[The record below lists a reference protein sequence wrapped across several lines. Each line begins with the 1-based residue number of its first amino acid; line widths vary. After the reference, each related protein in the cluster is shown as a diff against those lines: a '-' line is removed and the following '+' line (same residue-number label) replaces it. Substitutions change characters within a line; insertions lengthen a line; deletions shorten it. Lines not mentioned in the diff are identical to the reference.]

1 MLKTTK
7 HLLAL
12 ALSAAMLLG
21 SPGMLT
27 AFADNG
33 DDLTMAK
40 SLSVQTIGEN
50 GNEISPFVNDY
61 PSAAFLTVSING
73 RFYLPGSQTH
83 DRTIVNYSI
92 ALPVNFGENPTVPV
106 KAYFEKGVYTSSTS
120 DPHYLKEGYQLTLQ
134 YGDDTPREV
143 NAWVF
148 DRDMTGVEVEKT
160 FNPQYNPGGHGE
172 YTLTMYLS
180 SLEGT
185 PIPDPG
191 APEEP
196 ESPTAPDKPEND
208 DIINNLEN
216 VVRVDCVNSQIE
228 PQHEDKDYDLISDTF
243 SVGDVENE
251 GTSEEPQ
258 WQVVISLNDSAPY
271 VTAYNQDIG
280 VEHTRNDEND
290 SRTITLEYN
299 ADSES
304 EWKWEIASQTPV
316 IYEVIC
322 KTPDPEEPTAPD
334 KPEDDDII
342 NNLENVVRIDCVNN
356 QIEPQHEDKDYS
368 LISDTFSV
376 GDVENEGTNEEPQ
389 WQVIISLNDSAP
401 YVTAYNESIGVEHTK
416 NDENDSRTITLE
428 YNADSEREW
437 KWEIT
442 SETPV
447 VYEVICKNTT
457 PDPGPDT
464 PDPTPNPDPA
474 PDPTPNPEPQPEP
487 DPEPD
492 RPSRPNRDDDDDWE
506 PLPDAPVKE
515 KAETVEVE
523 TEVPEQTETQ
533 TPVQQPEK
541 HNPETGD
548 ASFAPVSLALAAA
561 SLSAAALLARKRK

>member
-33 DDLTMAK
+33 DDLAMAK
-40 SLSVQTIGEN
+40 SLSVQTMTEN
-50 GNEISPFVNDY
+50 GNEISHFIRTNSS
-61 PSAAFLTVSING
+61 SASLTVSIRG
-73 RFYLPGSQTH
+73 EFYNPNTQTH
-83 DRTIVNYSI
+83 QSFDSLRVTTTIDVEEGTNPEY
-92 ALPVNFGENPTVPV
+92 PVS
-106 KAYFEKGVYTSSTS
+106 YWFEKRTYWGSPQ
-120 DPHYLKEGYQLTLQ
+120 DPHYGEEGYILIVKI
-134 YGDDTPREV
+134 GDTELDTA

-148 DRDMTGVEVEKT
+148 NRDMSDVSGDGQT
-160 FNPQYNPGGHGE
+160 FYPIYNPSLHGT
-172 YTLTMYLS
+172 YQNTLFIYG
-180 SLEGT
+180 GT

-191 APEEP
+191 VPEE
-196 ESPTAPDKPEND
+196 PTAPDKPEVD
-208 DIINNLEN
+208 DIIKNLEN
-216 VVRVDCVNSQIE
+216 VVRVDCVNSQID
-228 PQHEDKDYDLISDTF
+228 PQHE
-243 SVGDVENE
+243 
-251 GTSEEPQ
+251 
-258 WQVVISLNDSAPY
+258 
-271 VTAYNQDIG
+271 
-280 VEHTRNDEND
+280 
-290 SRTITLEYN
+290 
-299 ADSES
+299 
-304 EWKWEIASQTPV
+304 
-316 IYEVIC
+316 C
-322 KTPDPEEPTAPD
+322 
-334 KPEDDDII
+334 
-342 NNLENVVRIDCVNN
+342 
-356 QIEPQHEDKDYS
+356 KDYS

-401 YVTAYNESIGVEHTK
+401 YVTAYNESIGVEHTR

-464 PDPTPNPDPA
+464 PDPTPNPDPDPA
-474 PDPTPNPEPQPEP
+474 PDPTPNPEPQPDP
-487 DPEPD
+487 DPDPD

>member
-33 DDLTMAK
+33 DDLAMAK
-40 SLSVQTIGEN
+40 SLSVQTMTEN
-50 GNEISPFVNDY
+50 GNEISHFIRTNSS
-61 PSAAFLTVSING
+61 SASLTVSIRG
-73 RFYLPGSQTH
+73 EFYNPNTQTH
-83 DRTIVNYSI
+83 QSFDSLRVTTTIDVEEGTNPEY
-92 ALPVNFGENPTVPV
+92 PVS
-106 KAYFEKGVYTSSTS
+106 YWFEKRTYWGSPQ
-120 DPHYLKEGYQLTLQ
+120 DPHYGEEGYILIVKI
-134 YGDDTPREV
+134 GDTELDTA

-148 DRDMTGVEVEKT
+148 NRDMSDVSGDGQT
-160 FNPQYNPGGHGE
+160 FYPIYNPSLHGT
-172 YTLTMYLS
+172 YQNTLFIYG
-180 SLEGT
+180 GT

-191 APEEP
+191 VPEE
-196 ESPTAPDKPEND
+196 PTAPDKPEVD

-258 WQVVISLNDSAPY
+258 WQVIISLNDSAPY

-401 YVTAYNESIGVEHTK
+401 YVTAYNESIGVEHTR

-464 PDPTPNPDPA
+464 

>member
-33 DDLTMAK
+33 NDLAMAK

-120 DPHYLKEGYQLTLQ
+120 DTHYLKEGYQLILQ

-196 ESPTAPDKPEND
+196 ESPTAPDKPGND

-258 WQVVISLNDSAPY
+258 WQVV
-271 VTAYNQDIG
+271 
-280 VEHTRNDEND
+280 
-290 SRTITLEYN
+290 
-299 ADSES
+299 
-304 EWKWEIASQTPV
+304 
-316 IYEVIC
+316 
-322 KTPDPEEPTAPD
+322 
-334 KPEDDDII
+334 
-342 NNLENVVRIDCVNN
+342 
-356 QIEPQHEDKDYS
+356 
-368 LISDTFSV
+368 
-376 GDVENEGTNEEPQ
+376 
-389 WQVIISLNDSAP
+389 ISLNDSAP

-464 PDPTPNPDPA
+464 